1 MKHIARERNEK
12 MDLQEIQDK
21 LNTLLAGTER
31 KIVFWYDDDAAYAE
45 DINNIQLLDDN
56 KIWQLN
62 DHNWFETKLLL
73 EEKDTTSNYLVYAP
87 FARPDDK
94 ENSLVDIFYYSEHFY
109 TDKLVQLMGDLSI
122 PIKCQDE
129 MKKYKKFWSAG
140 NTTKFQNLQITD
152 YTPEKLSLGV
162 MCVLAGI
169 KTVNFEELM
178 KRVVVSGLDDNSI
191 LKKFVTNKIEAEFWK
206 QCEKQYGYMDTSPSL
221 SKFMVTMIVTY
232 TDTLTEGNIPKE
244 WKVFLSGK
252 HNDVVVF
259 IKNLMNNEESKPI
272 YDDIADRIARE
283 LNASNLI
290 KRIPLEN
297 VAACDSFELFDQ
309 NIIDWIIAK
318 IEDNMLDEKLA
329 GMTIP
334 EICEARIKTCYHFAD
349 KYRIHYLMLFNAY
362 KLIKEVF
369 LHSYK
374 SQLKDVVDDYVQNTY
389 MIDTYYRK
397 FYYYMDKVGMSENV
411 EKIKELVENI
421 YTNKYLTTFA
431 YQWNQTLSDEVYN
444 TYPDMRQE
452 DFYSTYVKPFM
463 KEEGREGRV
472 IVIISDGMRYECAR
486 ELLDNLD
493 LDEKCDAKINHMLSV
508 LPSETTLG
516 MASLLP
522 HKEIV
527 VDENLDIIV
536 DGMHCGNSTTERQKI
551 LQNTIERSACYDF
564 DKVMNAKKDEIRE
577 MLQDK
582 DVVYIYQNQIDDRGE
597 SSRSENEVFNACQ
610 EAIEEIHVLIRRITG
625 YVSATRYLITA
636 DHGFIYKRDKLQ
648 ECDKIS
654 MDKSQVSYVNKRYL
668 LSLEP
673 INNEAV
679 ISRTLA
685 YLSKLNQ
692 IYVSTPLGADIIK
705 AKGGGQ
711 NYVHGG
717 SSLQEMVVPV
727 IKVKTFTGK
736 QDTGMVNVELS
747 SFTNKVTSIE
757 VKLDFMQ
764 MEPVSDTKKSR
775 RLVAFFVDADGNKIS
790 YDVPLIATVREADA
804 RKRVMSEKFTL
815 KSGRYS
821 RSKDYFLVLA
831 DMDDERL
838 EHHRYKFEIDIAEYN

>member
-1 MKHIARERNEK
+1 
-12 MDLQEIQDK
+12 MDLQEIQSK

-45 DINNIQLLDDN
+45 EIDFIELAEGN
-56 KIWQLN
+56 KLWKLN

-73 EEKDTTSNYLVYAP
+73 EERDTESNYLIYAP

-109 TDKLVQLMGDLSI
+109 TDKLIQLMGDMNI
-122 PIKCQDE
+122 PVECQDE

-140 NTTKFQNLQITD
+140 NITKFQNLQITD
-152 YTPEKLSLGV
+152 YNPEKLSLGV
-162 MCVLAGI
+162 MCVLAGV
-169 KTVNFEELM
+169 KTLSFEELM
-178 KRVVVSGLDDNSI
+178 KKIVLAGYAENAI
-191 LKKFVTNKIEAEFWK
+191 LKKFVTNKIDRAFW
-206 QCEKQYGYMDTSPSL
+206 QLCEKQYGYKDATPTIM
-221 SKFMVTMIVTY
+221 KFMVTMIVTY
-232 TDTLTEGNIPKE
+232 TDTLTDGNIPKE
-244 WKVFLSGK
+244 WKIFLSGK
-252 HNDVVVF
+252 QNDDVVFV
-259 IKNLMNNEESKPI
+259 KNMMNNEESKHV
-272 YDDIADRIARE
+272 YDDVAELIAKE
-283 LNASNLI
+283 LSVAKLMRN
-290 KRIPLEN
+290 IPLEN
-297 VAACDSFELFDQ
+297 IVACDSFALFDE
-309 NIIDWIIAK
+309 NIIDWIISK
-318 IEDNMLDEKLA
+318 IEDNMLDEKIA

-334 EICEARIKTCYHFAD
+334 EICEARIKSCYHYAER
-349 KYRIHYLMLFNAY
+349 YRINYLMLYNAY
-362 KLIKEVF
+362 KLIKEVS

-374 SQLKDVVDDYVQNTY
+374 PQIKDVVEDYVQSTY

-397 FYYYMDKVGMSENV
+397 FYYYMDKIGMGENV

-421 YTNKYLTTFA
+421 YTNRYLTDFA
-431 YQWNQTLSDEVYN
+431 CKWNQTLTDELYN

-463 KEEGREGRV
+463 REDGREGRV

-493 LDEKCDAKINHMLSV
+493 LDEKCDAKISHILSV

-527 VDENLDIIV
+527 VDETLNITV
-536 DGMHCGNSTTERQKI
+536 DGMHCGNSTAERQKI
-551 LQNTIERSACYDF
+551 LQTAIPRSACYDF
-564 DKVMNAKKDEIRE
+564 DKVMNAKKDEIRQ

-610 EAIEEIHVLIRRITG
+610 EAIEEIQALIRRITG

-648 ECDKIS
+648 ESDKIS
-654 MDKSQVSYVNKRYL
+654 MDKTLISLVNKRYL
-668 LSLEP
+668 LSLERVQ
-673 INNEAV
+673 NDAV
-679 ISRTLA
+679 ISRALT
-685 YLSKLNQ
+685 YLSKLNN
-692 IYVSTPLGADIIK
+692 VFVTTPMGADIIK

-717 SSLQEMVVPV
+717 SSLQEMIVPV

-747 SFTNKVTSIE
+747 SFTSKITSIE
-757 VKLDFMQ
+757 VRLDFMQ
-764 MEPVSDTKKSR
+764 MDPVSDTKKPR
-775 RLVAFFVDADGNKIS
+775 RLVAFFVDANGNKIS
-790 YDVPLIATVREADA
+790 YDVPLIANVRDADA
-804 RKRVMSEKFTL
+804 RKRVMNEKFTL
-815 KSGRYS
+815 KSGKYS
-821 RSKDYFLVLA
+821 RNEDYFLVLA
-831 DMDDERL
+831 DMDDERV
-838 EHHRYKFEIDIAEYN
+838 EHQRYKFEIDIIDML